1 MGSAVEPG
9 YCAAKAGLLGLT
21 RSLARAVARKGVTV
35 NLVVPGDHQARHRVA
50 WPQFSAPS
58 PVISERPGRPAGAD
72 SDCGPAAGAAPPQ
85 SIGRWQHL
93 GMPTGH
99 GLTSPVP
106 RRRAAIR
113 LFTPLRDSDQR
124 HSVYTPETMMS
135 SAVTSTPVIKT
146 VGGSEP
152 SPTL

>member
-72 SDCGPAAGAAPPQ
+72 SDCGPAAGAAGPQ
-85 SIGRWQHL
+85 SIGSLAAPGHADRSRVDESGSAAQGRDQALHTITGQRPAPL
-93 GMPTGH
+93 GVYAGDDDVVC
-99 GLTSPVP
+99 GDLY
-106 RRRAAIR
+106 AG
-113 LFTPLRDSDQR
+113 DQD
-124 HSVYTPETMMS
+124 
-135 SAVTSTPVIKT
+135 
-146 VGGSEP
+146 GGR
-152 SPTL
+152 